1 MIGKKVPIDQKKA
14 SGRTKLSQ
22 ICALTDYIMAGDE
35 RAGEKVLYAGSR
47 GFTAHSF
54 AGQQAEMVAIAME
67 SVRSANPVTHWV
79 LSWREGEVPTQ
90 EQVERAIDLFLLE
103 QGLSGHQVMYGVHQ
117 DTDNVHLHIVVN
129 RVHPVELRVAKPNGG
144 FDREATARA
153 IAMIESEQGW
163 LSERRARYR
172 VRDGALMRVLDSGRA
187 IPAGQSWVVADEQ
200 KVRHMEERKALARG
214 LVGQPQAEQKAKRA
228 ALRVTQAAERTALL
242 KNTRRTPLDSDKP
255 PTLNSRARD
264 MEQRTAEPSAQRYAI
279 RAAGDLFAVAKS
291 WSWLHWALADVG
303 MRYVP
308 KGSGA
313 LVYVGEVPLKASQ
326 VSRAASLKRMEKRLG
341 PFEPAGPD
349 IVVRKIEADPL
360 DHSEEWGEYR
370 TARRQHE
377 AARRKEAEALRA
389 RLSDE
394 WQEAKIRQRERRQ
407 KLMNQDW
414 QGVGLLRSAMA
425 SVLAAEQAGER
436 AALKDRH
443 AAARE
448 ALRRRLPRF
457 PAIEDWLRQSGT
469 PERAEHW
476 RHRHS
481 RAPMLFGDRDDP
493 PAARVRDIRDF
504 TAEPR
509 ERCVAY
515 RHRDADT
522 PAFIDYGRRI
532 ELQAVPGDDA
542 VLAALQ
548 LAAAKWGR
556 VHVSGP
562 ADFQEK
568 VIRLAAEQGFSV
580 TNPELQE
587 RIAAE
592 RKRRSNALH
601 SERSAVAVPSQTTDL
616 WELTKRELEN
626 AGVMQGLSQI
636 GALRLI
642 ERRDS
647 WFPQFQTIVAAM
659 DVGADEVVR
668 MFVQG
673 LVEKEVEAFQ
683 ALVDEADA
691 DQRDGVPPEP
701 DSGEADY
708 PKP

>member
-1 MIGKKVPIDQKKA
+1 VIGKKVPIDQKKA
-14 SGRTKLSQ
+14 RGRTKLSQ

-35 RAGEKVLYAGSR
+35 KAGEKVLHAGSR
-47 GFTAHSF
+47 GFTARSF

-129 RVHPVELRVAKPNGG
+129 RVHPVGLRVAKPNGG

-172 VRDGALMRVLDSGRA
+172 VRDGALMRVLDSGRV

-242 KNTRRTPLDSDKP
+242 KDTPRAPLDSDKR

-264 MEQRTAEPSAQRYAI
+264 MEQRTAESSAQRYAI
-279 RAAGDLFAVAKS
+279 RTACELFAVAKS
-291 WSWLHWALADVG
+291 WSWLHWALADAG

-341 PFEPAGPD
+341 PFEPAGPEA
-349 IVVRKIEADPL
+349 VVRKVEPEPL
-360 DHSEEWGEYR
+360 DRSEEWGEYR
-370 TARRQHE
+370 VARRQYE
-377 AARRKEAEALRA
+377 AARRKEAEALRR

-394 WQEAKIRQRERRQ
+394 WQGAKDRQRERRQ

-414 QGVGLLRSAMA
+414 QGVGLLRSAVA
-425 SVLAAEQAGER
+425 SVLAAEQACER

-443 AAARE
+443 ADARA
-448 ALRRRLPRF
+448 ALRRQLPPF
-457 PAIEDWLRQSGT
+457 PGIEDWLQQSTT
-469 PERAEHW
+469 PELAGLW
-476 RHRHS
+476 RHRHN

-504 TAEPR
+504 IAEPG

-515 RHRDADT
+515 RRPDADA
-522 PAFIDYGRRI
+522 PSFIDYGRRI
-532 ELQAVPGDDA
+532 ELQDVPGDDA

-562 ADFQEK
+562 ADFQAQ
-568 VIRLAAEQGFSV
+568 VIRLAAEHGFAV

-587 RIAAE
+587 RLATE
-592 RKRRSNALH
+592 RRHRSPSSR
-601 SERSAVAVPSQTTDL
+601 SESTVLAVPSETIDL
-616 WELTKRELEN
+616 WELAKREIER
-626 AGVMQGLSQI
+626 AGATQGFGMV

-642 ERRDS
+642 EQRER
-647 WFPQFQTIVAAM
+647 WFPQFQMIVAAM
-659 DVGADEVVR
+659 DIGADEVVR

-673 LVEKEVEAFQ
+673 LVEKEVEA
-683 ALVDEADA
+683 EAGA
-691 DQRDGVPPEP
+691 DQRKGITPEP
-701 DSGEADY
+701 DGDDAEY
-708 PKP
+708 PTP